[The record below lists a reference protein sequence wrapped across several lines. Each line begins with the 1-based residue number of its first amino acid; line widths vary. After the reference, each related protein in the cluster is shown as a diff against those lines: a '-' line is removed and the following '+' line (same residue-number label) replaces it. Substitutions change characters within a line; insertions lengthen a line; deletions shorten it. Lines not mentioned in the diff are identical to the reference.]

1 MTGDLLSVIFSPE
14 SIFQND
20 INVKGKCVSLSLIN
34 EARLALSIDLY
45 LQLIY
50 KIQRNLGKPFL

>member
-1 MTGDLLSVIFSPE
+1 MTGHLLSVIFSPE

-20 INVKGKCVSLSLIN
+20 INVKDKCVSLSLIN

-50 KIQRNLGKPFL
+50 KI

>member
-1 MTGDLLSVIFSPE
+1 MNGNLLSVIFSPE
-14 SIFQND
+14 STFQND
-20 INVKGKCVSLSLIN
+20 INVEGKCMSLSLIN

-50 KIQRNLGKPFL
+50 KI

>member
-1 MTGDLLSVIFSPE
+1 MIGDLLSVIFSPE
-14 SIFQND
+14 SSFQND
-20 INVKGKCVSLSLIN
+20 IYVKGKCMSLSLIN

-50 KIQRNLGKPFL
+50 KI